1 MKLTFWAWSL
11 ALAAIAGMY
20 YEIAIPLIAVA
31 TLLSGA
37 CFGYRDG
44 RRDAAEMLR
53 NEFRKGSK
61 LL

>member
-11 ALAAIAGMY
+11 AIAVIAGMN
-20 YEIAIPLIAVA
+20 YEIATPLIAIA
-31 TLLSGA
+31 ALFSGA

-53 NEFRKGSK
+53 KEFRKGSK

>member
-1 MKLTFWAWSL
+1 MKLTFWGWAL
-11 ALAAIAGMY
+11 ALATVAGMH
-20 YEIAIPLIAVA
+20 YEIATPLIAISA
-31 TLLSGA
+31 LFSGA

-44 RRDAAEMLR
+44 RRDASEMLR